1 MDEINDAFERLER
14 SDVRCRSVIGMALLV
29 QRQGRRHARSGSWP
43 RHSTWR
49 GQSWRCNHFCRSA
62 FAVPASA
69 PDRGQPRPRNRCR
82 SGRRG
87 RDDPVRCLE
96 RSDHAGLNVAQQV
109 LSPGFGHLV
118 PMKLMMVSYGFMQ
131 CPGGRLD
138 GRRDASLVHLIPPAT
153 HPMSM
158 GRSSRGREGPVYEAK
173 DTLRLFRLSYPPL
186 PTRGD
191 AGQGQGAV
199 PIETRSSH
207 PKSQPTCHG
216 ADALPQALLL
226 G

>member
-96 RSDHAGLNVAQQV
+96 RSDHAGLNVAPQV
-109 LSPGFGHLV
+109 LSPGFGHLL
-118 PMKLMMVSYGFMQ
+118 PMELMMVAHRFMQ
-131 CPGGRLD
+131 GPGGRLD
-138 GRRDASLVHLIPPAT
+138 GRRNASMVHLTPPAT
-153 HPMSM
+153 HLVSM
-158 GRSSRGREGPVYEAK
+158 GRSSPGREDPDHGAQ
-173 DTLRLFRLSYPPL
+173 DTLRLFIATMPGQS
-186 PTRGD
+186 RGT
-191 AGQGQGAV
+191 GH
-199 PIETRSSH
+199 PIRKQSRAT
-207 PKSQPTCHG
+207 
-216 ADALPQALLL
+216 
-226 G
+226 